1 MPNIDRSSV
10 GFPLRGTCRTARC
23 FTTMSRDPESA
34 ELTASPIPPVE
45 IKQHQTVI
53 LVGKSH
59 AVHFRRVSLVHAFS
73 CLCGGIIQNETTQEC
88 IPGGY
93 VPPARY
99 RTGGLLNRE
108 HPPLDRDPPVMW
120 PVVHAGTETPL

>member
-1 MPNIDRSSV
+1 MCCESMPNIDRSSV

-53 LVGKSH
+53 LMDKSDAIH
-59 AVHFRRVSLVHAFS
+59 YSQ
-73 CLCGGIIQNETTQEC
+73 C
-88 IPGGY
+88 
-93 VPPARY
+93 
-99 RTGGLLNRE
+99 
-108 HPPLDRDPPVMW
+108 
-120 PVVHAGTETPL
+120 